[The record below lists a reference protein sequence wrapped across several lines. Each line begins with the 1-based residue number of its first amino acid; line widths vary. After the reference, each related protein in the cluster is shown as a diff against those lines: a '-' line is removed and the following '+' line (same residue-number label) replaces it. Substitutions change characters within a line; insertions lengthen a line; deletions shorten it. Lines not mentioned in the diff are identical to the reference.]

1 MDNRDDPTIHNMSI
15 FTQKRSYG
23 ELSSVDVACSVG
35 TEPAAKVN
43 KL

>member
-1 MDNRDDPTIHNMSI
+1 MDNRDDPAIHNMSI